1 MMIAGLRE
9 KVVRLSSL
17 TVNTTQR
24 RRKWKMTRR
33 KICSLNASLSRI
45 PLNKRS
51 RLLNLNSNLRRK
63 EDLPVKEM
71 SKVRKLRIN
80 RLT

>member
-33 KICSLNASLSRI
+33 KICSLNASLSLT
-45 PLNKRS
+45 PLSKRNQL
-51 RLLNLNSNLRRK
+51 RKARFNSKSRK
-63 EDLPVKEM
+63 EA
-71 SKVRKLRIN
+71 LRPA
-80 RLT
+80 RETSRAKR